1 MYFNR
6 EELPSGSVNKTLLL
20 LIIIIII
27 IFIITCEVS

>member
-27 IFIITCEVS
+27 FIITCEVS